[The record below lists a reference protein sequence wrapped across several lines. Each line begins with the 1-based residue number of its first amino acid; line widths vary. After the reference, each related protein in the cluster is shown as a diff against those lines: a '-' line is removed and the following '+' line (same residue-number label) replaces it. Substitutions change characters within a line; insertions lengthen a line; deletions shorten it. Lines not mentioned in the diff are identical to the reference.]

1 MHLSVF
7 RGLGWSPVEVEVV
20 AVLGNALTTPIPPF
34 VMLGRKSPYLYAEH
48 DVEQARR
55 HLSMDFLLS
64 RLNDQPSADV
74 YLGDVEDY
82 DYFDGQFRPLLAVY
96 RGPVITFEL
105 AEASPQPRRLRDA
118 LRATLDL
125 TRQALDEHEKAAA
138 QAAPEQADPE
148 GGPEGGPAG
157 AAEPEGAAE
166 GMVGVEPAVVLTTA
180 EIAELRRAIDEVN
193 PAAPDLAAELA
204 KLADR
209 FGASQPPSVTG
220 LRLLDSG
227 SLLHNL
233 AHKIGIAH
241 P

>member
-1 MHLSVF
+1 M
-7 RGLGWSPVEVEVV
+7 

-34 VMLGRKSPYLYAEH
+34 VMLGRKSPYLYAEQ

-64 RLNDQPSADV
+64 RLNERPSADV

-96 RGPVITFEL
+96 RGPVISFEL

-118 LRATLDL
+118 LRSALDL
-125 TRQALDEHEKAAA
+125 TRQALDEQEEKAA
-138 QAAPEQADPE
+138 QAAQEQADPE
-148 GGPEGGPAG
+148 GSPAG
-157 AAEPEGAAE
+157 AEVPEGSAA
-166 GMVGVEPAVVLTTA
+166 GSGAGEPAVVLATA
-180 EIAELRRAIDEVN
+180 EIAELRQAIDEVN

-209 FGASQPPSVTG
+209 FGASRPQPAARFVA
-220 LRLLDSG
+220 LDSG
-227 SLLHNL
+227 SLAHNL
-233 AHKIGIAH
+233 AHKLGIAH
-241 P
+241 R